1 MWYWRRNIHPLRERT
16 ENPEIDQWILDKS
29 PSMRERQTLQLT
41 VLEQFDVHRP
51 KINFDLNFVSC
62 REMNSKWTT
71 DLNVKCKTMKHLEKY
86 RGEKSSG
93 SRAKKRALKRD
104 AKNMIHKREN

>member
-1 MWYWRRNIHPLRERT
+1 
-16 ENPEIDQWILDKS
+16 
-29 PSMRERQTLQLT
+29 MRERQTLQLT

-62 REMNSKWTT
+62 REMNSKWIT